1 MAEEKPIPDTRPQHQ
16 TVFDGATRKY
26 FSLTAFNQQS
36 VAKHIQDGTGTAC
49 RVYLPQDPRCTRE
62 IVENMTA
69 YKSWLSQLVQNLALQ
84 QNPDHVFHK
93 NPYKLKTIDLQAP
106 TWFPSG
112 PLPGKLGFLKAQCT
126 VEADHLDDGVKQW
139 LPGAVFL
146 RGGSVGI
153 LVGFALPSQT
163 GLGINITQII
173 IQPYDGEKKELQ
185 KLKECR
191 EPELFAVLTI
201 QPRIA
206 AGSLA
211 FAELPAGMLDDSGD
225 LGGKAGEE
233 IKEEVGITVNKAELF
248 NMSEAAVKDVHQ
260 RPSTAPTDDVAFR
273 ELVQD
278 SMYPSPG
285 GCDEF
290 IPLMLLQKRM
300 SRQDLEDLQARTTGL
315 RDQGEVITL
324 KVVPF
329 QTLYRE
335 GGRDAKCL
343 AALGLYENLK
353 REGGILPAMPSE
365 PDQRKKKRKNIVG

>member
-1 MAEEKPIPDTRPQHQ
+1 MAAEETISDGRPEDQ
-16 TVFDGATRKY
+16 TLFDGAPRKH
-26 FSLTAFNQQS
+26 FSLTTFNEHPVS
-36 VAKHIQDGTGTAC
+36 KHIHDGTETAC
-49 RVYLPQDPRCTRE
+49 SVYLPQDSRCTRQM
-62 IVENMTA
+62 VENMPA
-69 YKSWLSQLVQNLALQ
+69 YKNWLSQLLQNLALQ
-84 QNPDHVFHK
+84 QDPNHVFHK
-93 NPYKLKTIDLQAP
+93 NPYKLRSVDLQAP

-112 PLPGKLGFLKAQCT
+112 PPPGKLGFLKAQCT
-126 VEADHLDDGVKQW
+126 VEADHLDDGKKQW

-153 LVGFALPSQT
+153 L
-163 GLGINITQII
+163 II
-173 IQPYDGEKKELQ
+173 IQPYDGEKEEQQ
-185 KLKECR
+185 KLKEGR
-191 EPELFAVLTI
+191 EPELFAILTI

-225 LGGKAGEE
+225 FGGKAGEE
-233 IKEEVGITVNKAELF
+233 IKEEVGITVNKSELF
-248 NMSEAAVKDVHQ
+248 NMSEAAVKDVYQ
-260 RPSTAPTDDVAFR
+260 RPSTAPTNDSDAFR
-273 ELVQD
+273 ELVQN

-290 IPLMLLQKRM
+290 LPLMLLQKRM
-300 SRQDLEDLQARTTGL
+300 SRDELEDLQARTTGL

-329 QTLYRE
+329 KSLYRE

-353 REGGILPAMPSE
+353 REGGILPDMPSK
-365 PDQRKKKRKNIVG
+365 PDKGTKRRHS

>member
-1 MAEEKPIPDTRPQHQ
+1 MP
-16 TVFDGATRKY
+16 
-26 FSLTAFNQQS
+26 
-36 VAKHIQDGTGTAC
+36 
-49 RVYLPQDPRCTRE
+49 
-62 IVENMTA
+62 A
-69 YKSWLSQLVQNLALQ
+69 YKNWLSQLVQNLALQ
-84 QNPDHVFHK
+84 ENPDHVFHK
-93 NPYKLKTIDLQAP
+93 NPYKLKSIDLQAP

-112 PLPGKLGFLKAQCT
+112 PPPGKLGFLKAQCT
-126 VEADHLDDGVKQW
+126 VEADYLDNGKKAW

-146 RGGSVGI
+146 RGGSVGVLI
-153 LVGFALPSQT
+153 V
-163 GLGINITQII
+163 
-173 IQPYDGEKKELQ
+173 IQPYDGEEQEQL
-185 KLKECR
+185 KLKEGQ
-191 EPELFAVLTI
+191 EPELFAILTI

-225 LGGKAGEE
+225 FGGKAGEE
-233 IKEEVGITVNKAELF
+233 IKEEVGITVNKSELF
-248 NMSEAAVKDVHQ
+248 NMSGAAVKDVYQ
-260 RPSTAPTDDVAFR
+260 RPSTRPDDGDAFR

-290 IPLMLLQKRM
+290 LPLMLLQKRM
-300 SRQDLEDLQARTTGL
+300 GREELNDLQSRTTGL

-329 QTLYRE
+329 KTLYRE

-353 REGGILPAMPSE
+353 RERGILPDMPSN
-365 PDQRKKKRKNIVG
+365 PDQGRKRKIPQDG